1 MNALATL
8 RHVREMSPADIQAF
22 LGRDHVIR
30 RAERYAE
37 EGRVDA
43 LWVDEHG
50 LRAHVIGGSDTPYHC
65 VLRLWEGELEAECSC
80 PYSRGVCWHVG
91 AVLFVLQDDPELAGR
106 LEEKALAL
114 ARGKDRPAGE
124 TDPPPVAE
132 AGAGEDDV
140 PAAEADPGA
149 REGLREELRAML
161 LGWPRA
167 LVADLLAEAAV
178 AHRPVEMLVRE
189 RRPGPSAL
197 DLRILSQ
204 AARAALRPGTRPT
217 RWEVPRMAADLREIV
232 RSTTRLVG
240 GAEPEAALDLV
251 LQIAGRAWHR
261 LEEVDDRDGAL
272 LRLVRDS
279 LHEWC
284 RGWQEIPG
292 RDRPAIAR
300 EIFAWIID
308 DPAGAV
314 TEGLVLAGAEA
325 LGNAGL
331 EALEKLLRPALEER
345 LAHRVPA
352 APDDDDML
360 PADPVVS
367 RLRGALREVAEVRG
381 DLDAFLAACDH
392 GGRDGASIVAAV
404 RRLRH
409 EGRFDEAL
417 AWAEQGRRRARGTA
431 RAELED
437 LRIALLRATGRRRE
451 AVEAAWELFLAEP
464 GSGSFRRLLE
474 TVPDGERAEWRRR
487 ALDAAE
493 STADATAFVEV
504 ALAAGDLERVAHRL
518 DSTPNFVLAASP
530 RALEQAAGVLDR
542 RHGWAAARL
551 RLHLAG
557 RFLADGDPR
566 HYGRVRTWLEEA
578 RAVLLREDRQG
589 EWREAI
595 DRLRRA
601 HRVVRAWFEED
612 GGA

>member
-1 MNALATL
+1 MSALATL
-8 RHVREMSPADIQAF
+8 RHVREMSPADIETF

-50 LRAHVIGGSDTPYHC
+50 LRAHVIGGADTPYHC

-80 PYSRGVCWHVG
+80 PYNRGVCWHVG
-91 AVLFVLQDDPELAGR
+91 AVLFVLQDDPELATR

-114 ARGKDRPAGE
+114 ARGKDRPTGDAAPAPEGE
-124 TDPPPVAE
+124 VGDPAAPTT
-132 AGAGEDDV
+132 GEDTT
-140 PAAEADPGA
+140 PAA
-149 REGLREELRAML
+149 REELREELQAML
-161 LGWPRA
+161 LAWPRA
-167 LVADLLAEAAV
+167 LVVDLLAEAA
-178 AHRPVEMLVRE
+178 ATHRPVEMLVRE

-204 AARAALRPGTRPT
+204 AARAALRPGVRPT

-251 LQIAGRAWHR
+251 LEIAARAWHR

-279 LHEWC
+279 LREWC
-284 RGWQEIPG
+284 RGWQDVPG

-300 EIFAWIID
+300 ELFAWIID

-314 TEGLVLAGAEA
+314 TDGLVLDAAET

-345 LAHRVPA
+345 LGHRVPGT
-352 APDDDDML
+352 PDDDTL
-360 PADPVVS
+360 PADPVAS

-417 AWAEQGRRRARGTA
+417 AWAERGRRRARGTA
-431 RAELED
+431 RAALED
-437 LRIALLRATGRRRE
+437 LRVGLLQATGRRRE

-464 GSGSFRRLLE
+464 GTGSFRRLLE
-474 TVPDGERAEWRRR
+474 TVPEGERAEWRRR

-504 ALAAGDLERVAHRL
+504 ALAAGDLERIAHRL

-530 RALEQAAGVLDR
+530 RSLEQAAGALDR

-557 RFLADGDPR
+557 RLLADGDPR
-566 HYGRVRTWLEEA
+566 HYGRVRSWLEEA
-578 RAVLLREDRQG
+578 RAVLFREDRAA

-601 HRVVRAWFEED
+601 HRVVRAWFEDEED
-612 GGA
+612 A